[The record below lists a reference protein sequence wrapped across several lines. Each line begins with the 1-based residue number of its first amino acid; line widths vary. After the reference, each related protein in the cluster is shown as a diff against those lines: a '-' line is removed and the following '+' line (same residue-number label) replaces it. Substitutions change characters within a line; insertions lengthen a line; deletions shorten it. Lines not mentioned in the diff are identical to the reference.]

1 MYLSIMIAL
10 SYKVFNFNKKNN
22 RPINIKL
29 NDQAFI
35 TVVFLVISAFFTGC
49 HYFEKHP
56 GYSNAGNGIYY
67 KLLRIGE
74 ETPKAKASDYV
85 TVDLEYKTINDS
97 VFFKGRRKFQVT
109 KPAYKGSIDECLT
122 MLTEEESAEFII
134 PAYTFYSNTLQSSL
148 PDYIKP
154 TEDMKIKI
162 DMVEIQTRKE
172 YQKEKEAF
180 LKWIKDFGEYEKI
193 IVKQYIDE
201 QNMEIEA
208 TKSGIFHLTLQEGKG
223 KKVEKGDTII
233 VHFEGRFLNGKFFDS
248 TKKRNQPFQFVY
260 GQEWQV
266 IEGLEKAIGMM
277 REGEKSL
284 FILPSELAF
293 GEKGSSTGIIPPY
306 TSLIFEV
313 ELEKVN

>member
-1 MYLSIMIAL
+1 MEL
-10 SYKVFNFNKKNN
+10 
-22 RPINIKL
+22 KL
-29 NDQAFI
+29 NHVGIKYVDLKPLLILVFFI
-35 TVVFLVISAFFTGC
+35 SVTSC
-49 HYFEKHP
+49 HYFDKYP
-56 GYSNAGNGIYY
+56 GYSPAGNGIYY

-74 ETPKAKASDYV
+74 ETPKAKATDYV
-85 TVDLEYKTINDS
+85 TVDLEYKTIDDS
-97 VFFKGRRKFQVT
+97 VFFKGRRKFQVA

-134 PAYTFYSNTLQSSL
+134 PAYPFYSNTLQSSL

-162 DMVEIQTRKE
+162 DMVEIQTRGE

-180 LKWIKDFGEYEKI
+180 LKWINDFGEYEKVI
-193 IVKQYIDE
+193 LKQYIDE

-208 TKSGIFHLTLQEGKG
+208 TNSGIFHLTLQKGKG
-223 KKVEKGDTII
+223 KKVEKGDTVT

-266 IEGLEKAIGMM
+266 IEGLERAIGMM
-277 REGEKSL
+277 QEGEKSL

-293 GEKGSSTGIIPPY
+293 GETGSSTGIIPPY

-313 ELEKVN
+313 ELEKIN